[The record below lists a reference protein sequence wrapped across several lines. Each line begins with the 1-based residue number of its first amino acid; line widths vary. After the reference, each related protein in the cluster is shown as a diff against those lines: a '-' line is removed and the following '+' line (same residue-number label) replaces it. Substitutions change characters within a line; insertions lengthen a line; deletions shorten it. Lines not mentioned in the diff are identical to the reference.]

1 MALSKVKHAKQKAR
15 LAARRRDWEVMPN
28 DRKLSNKSGKPS
40 FTKPGSN
47 KK

>member
-1 MALSKVKHAKQKAR
+1 MALSKVKSNKQRLRLKAR
-15 LAARRRDWEVMPN
+15 QNDWERIPLS
-28 DRKLSNKSGKPS
+28 DKIGKLGKPS